1 MVNYILRR
9 LCLMLPTL
17 VGITF
22 VVFML
27 IALSPGGIG
36 AGLRMSGGQMEA
48 GARAVQEAYLEER
61 YGLNDPALVQYV
73 RWLGRISP
81 VKFGQRDLVAP
92 DGEVLPRP
100 GPIREPTAWH
110 LFAQSLPPE
119 PERATSAIP
128 PSPPDR
134 DDSAEAQKAWAD
146 EAWRAFARERARF
159 ATARAEAVRTRAELE
174 TALSAYAAQASI
186 IGAERAGKLRP
197 EAFEGHTPQ
206 TALPTWAAA
215 KAAAEAAI
223 DAFDAAR
230 QARYDLLA
238 SFNDHPVPPA
248 GIAIIPGVVSLAAP
262 DFGVAFSRNRPVL
275 ALIGE
280 ALPITLLLNLIA
292 FPIIYLVAVP
302 GGMAAAARAGTWVD
316 AALGG
321 LFVALWSIP
330 AVWAGV
336 LAVGFLANQQYL
348 GLFPVSGLHDAR
360 ADAMAFLPGTNLD
373 GTWERGYLLDLLWH
387 VCLPVACLVYAG
399 FAVLSKQTRAA
410 MLENLSADYVR
421 TARAKGVSGRDVLF
435 RHVLRNSLLPLITM
449 FVSLFPA
456 MLSGSVVIERV
467 FSVPGMGSMI
477 IEAINLR
484 DRELLLANT
493 LMIAGVN
500 LFALLLA
507 DILYAAADPR
517 VAFS

>member
-1 MVNYILRR
+1 
-9 LCLMLPTL
+9 
-17 VGITF
+17 
-22 VVFML
+22 
-27 IALSPGGIG
+27 
-36 AGLRMSGGQMEA
+36 
-48 GARAVQEAYLEER
+48 VQEAYLEER
-61 YGLNDPALVQYV
+61 YGLNDPALVQYA

-81 VKFGQRDLVAP
+81 VKFGARDLVAP
-92 DGEVLPRP
+92 DGEILPRP
-100 GPIREPTAWH
+100 GPIRPPTAWH
-110 LFAQSLPPE
+110 LFTTSLPPQ
-119 PERATSAIP
+119 PGPGTSAIP
-128 PSPPDR
+128 ARPAS
-134 DDSAEAQKAWAD
+134 DDSTEARKAWAD

-159 ATARAEAVRTRAELE
+159 ATARADAVRTRAELE
-174 TALSAYAAQASI
+174 TALSAYAAAA
-186 IGAERAGKLRP
+186 GMADAESAGKLRP
-197 EAFEGHTPQ
+197 EAFQGHTPQ
-206 TALPTWAAA
+206 TQLPAWT
-215 KAAAEAAI
+215 
-223 DAFDAAR
+223 AAR
-230 QARYDLLA
+230 QAADAALNAFDVARRAHADLLA
-238 SFNDHPVPPA
+238 SFDDHPVPTA
-248 GIAIIPGVVSLAAP
+248 GVAIIPGVMSLAAP

-280 ALPITLLLNLIA
+280 ALPVTLLLNLIA

-302 GGMAAAARAGTWVD
+302 GGMLAAARAGTWID
-316 AALGG
+316 AGLGG

-336 LAVGFLANQQYL
+336 LAVGFLASQQYL
-348 GLFPVSGLHDAR
+348 GFFPVSGLHDAR
-360 ADAMAFLPGTNLD
+360 ADAMAFLPGTGID
-373 GTWERGYLLDLLWH
+373 GQWEPGYLLDLLWH
-387 VCLPVACLVYAG
+387 ICLPVACLVYAG

-456 MLSGSVVIERV
+456 MLSGSVVIERI

-493 LMIAGVN
+493 LMIAAVN

-517 VAFS
+517 VAFA